1 LPRFLVGPVVAAA
14 VAALVFV
21 FLPAAPAR
29 AETRCPVPA
38 GMAPSLG
45 ALDGMAR
52 LQWIDASLAK
62 TAHRAQLWTWGW
74 GIGIVV
80 STGLNLIPL
89 AFVPPDERVDW
100 YTSSATTIIGLVP
113 LIIAP
118 LDVVGDSRVLRAH
131 IGAPPQ
137 PPGTQ
142 LDVCGLLAEAETML
156 VRNAKNQADGQRWW
170 LHAGNVLLNTGVG
183 LFLGIGFHHWKA
195 GAYNA
200 VVGSAIGEAIILTQ
214 PTGSVDALEKY
225 RAGAISDGG
234 GGDGARPVSAL
245 TYRWAF

>member
-1 LPRFLVGPVVAAA
+1 VG
-14 VAALVFV
+14 VAAL
-21 FLPAAPAR
+21 LLMSAAPAR

-38 GMAPSLG
+38 GMAASLG
-45 ALDGMAR
+45 AVDGMAR

-118 LDVVGDSRVLRAH
+118 LDVVADSRVLRAH
-131 IGAPPQ
+131 LAAPPK
-137 PPGTQ
+137 PPGTP
-142 LDVCGLLAEAETML
+142 LDVCGLLAEAETLL
-156 VRNAKNQADGQRWW
+156 VRDAKNQADGQRWW
-170 LHAGNVLLNTGVG
+170 LHAGNVALNTGVG
-183 LFLGIGFHHWKA
+183 LFLGLGFHHWKA

-214 PTGSVDALEKY
+214 PTGSIGDLEKY
-225 RAGAISDGG
+225 RSGAITDDGG
-234 GGDGARPVSAL
+234 VGGRPVSAL
-245 TYRWAF
+245 TYRWVF